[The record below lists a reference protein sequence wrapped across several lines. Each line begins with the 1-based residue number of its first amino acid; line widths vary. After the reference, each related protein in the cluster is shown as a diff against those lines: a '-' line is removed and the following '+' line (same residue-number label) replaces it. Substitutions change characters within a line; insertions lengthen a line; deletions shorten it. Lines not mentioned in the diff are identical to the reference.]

1 MVRTMSEGH
10 SRRRPPGVWHA
21 PLAQLPPD
29 VAHALNDRGARQVNL
44 YRALSSSRVSAYVMV
59 PPVLSALGVE
69 IESGEAS

>member
-10 SRRRPPGVWHA
+10 SRSRPPGVWHA

-29 VAHALNDRGARQVNL
+29 VAHAPNDQGARQVNL
-44 YRALSSSRVSAYVMV
+44 YRELLGFPVSAYVMV